1 MFASDRPACGGE
13 ATQNMASSL
22 TRKNVVAL
30 AAAAMTSGQALAF
43 YTAPLLPATRV
54 CSTQILL
61 PSPAVCNAPKASA
74 ARRRGGGLRMTNEE
88 INPAD
93 VATLVEQGM
102 LETDAIKVLAEGKT
116 VQEALDLLDV
126 AFARRAAV
134 GDVQNFFKS
143 NVFAEGEY
151 SE

>member
-1 MFASDRPACGGE
+1 
-13 ATQNMASSL
+13 MASSL

-30 AAAAMTSGQALAF
+30 AAAAMTSGQAVAF
-43 YTAPLLPATRV
+43 YTAPLLPATKSV

-74 ARRRGGGLRMTNEE
+74 ARRRSGLRMQTNEE